1 MNTRK
6 AILLITLVIPG
17 LAVVG
22 ISLYWFISDNN
33 TLGKAENY
41 IEKLAKKGKVSDR
54 QLDYAYHRT
63 LGHRINV
70 FTDGTWGLL
79 GGVITGL
86 GIHGLATLSVEQKNR
101 ERSVSQLDKKL
112 KG

>member
-1 MNTRK
+1 MNIRK

-22 ISLYWFISDNN
+22 ISLYWFILDYDA
-33 TLGKAENY
+33 LGKAENY
-41 IEKLAKKGKVSDR
+41 IEKLAKDEKVNDR

-63 LGHRINV
+63 LAHRINV
-70 FTDGTWGLL
+70 FADGTWGLI

-86 GIHGLATLSVEQKNR
+86 GIHGLATIPEQHK
-101 ERSVSQLDKKL
+101 SKPDKS
-112 KG
+112 